1 MKVKIDCD
9 CITNGG
15 KGNCLAR
22 PIKKTEKFNKCFFQK
37 NHMDEKIMK
46 GRHICFLS
54 NECRKVLISYGKPVE
69 YFLEHILPQIEL
81 KFEKYLNRKN
91 RLKKRETVKV

>member
-15 KGNCLAR
+15 NCIASQINR
-22 PIKKTEKFNKCFFQK
+22 MKKFNKCVFQK

-46 GRHICFLS
+46 GPYICYLS
-54 NECRKVLISYGKPVE
+54 NLCRKRLMAYGKPPE
-69 YFLEHILPQIEL
+69 YFLEHIRPQIEL
-81 KFEKYLNRKN
+81 KFEKYLNRRGKLN
-91 RLKKRETVKV
+91 KKKRETIKV